1 MFDALRKLV
10 GGRNPMERAWSELPR
25 WAASQGW
32 QWRGVSPEEGFVIE
46 PMADAAPPWRIE
58 WGASQRDYIE
68 GFELRLRAEL
78 ALPAA
83 LQVALFDRALH
94 ARLERAVFEEFVG
107 DLHTRIDARTPPEMR
122 WLVMLAKVP
131 SQHLGALR
139 KVAVAVGSDADWV
152 RRWLDGAL
160 SEGLV
165 KALAR
170 PSNQSGEGEPVSGVA
185 EASTTEISL
194 LAMTIARGRLTWR
207 APLALPDVASV
218 ERMKSL
224 FDLAVQRAGQA

>member
-1 MFDALRKLV
+1 
-10 GGRNPMERAWSELPR
+10 MERAWSELPR
-25 WAASQGW
+25 WAASEAW

-46 PMADAAPPWRIE
+46 PAADVAPPWRIE
-58 WGASQRDYIE
+58 WGAPQRDYIE

-78 ALPAA
+78 AVPPG

-107 DLHTRIDARTPPEMR
+107 DLHTRIDARTPAEMR

-139 KVAVAVGSDADWV
+139 KLAVAVGSDAEWV

-160 SEGLV
+160 SEGL
-165 KALAR
+165 LQEITGS
-170 PSNQSGEGEPVSGVA
+170 PSAAPQGVSASGGSD
-185 EASTTEISL
+185 ASIATSSL

-207 APLALPDVASV
+207 VPLALPDVASIQ
-218 ERMKSL
+218 RMKAL
-224 FDLAVQRAGQA
+224 FDLAVRRAAQA